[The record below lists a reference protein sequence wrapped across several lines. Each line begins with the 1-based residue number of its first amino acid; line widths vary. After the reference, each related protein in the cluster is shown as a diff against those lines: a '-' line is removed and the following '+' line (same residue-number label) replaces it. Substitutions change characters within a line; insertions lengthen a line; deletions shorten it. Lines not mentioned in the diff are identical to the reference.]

1 MEALI
6 ERSREPMEIDQDLIG
21 AFETGLDPQNLEQ
34 SSVPAR
40 VLGYGEISIIL
51 QIGDVPDVAYKR
63 MPLFSNR
70 QSAESYADQFREYC
84 RHLSD
89 AGLILPRHETMI
101 VDVPNRPVVLYI
113 AQERFPAECF
123 AHRLIHT
130 LERGKAAMLLEGI
143 MSEIEKVWQFNA
155 RSGPALQ
162 LAIDAQVSNWVCLK
176 DGQILYIDTSTPLY
190 RKNGAEQMDPELFL
204 KSAPAFLRWLI
215 RWLFLK
221 EVMNRYYDPRLVYT
235 DLAGNLYKEKASELI
250 PKALRCINRSLPQGE
265 NHLDQKEVEKYYR
278 EDKRIWTIFLTFR
291 RIDRWLTSKIFRKRY
306 EFLLPGRI
314 ER

>member
-1 MEALI
+1 M
-6 ERSREPMEIDQDLIG
+6 RSRERMEIDQNLIG
-21 AFETGLDPQNLEQ
+21 AFEAGLNPQNPEK
-34 SSVPAR
+34 SSVPAQ

-51 QIGDVPDVAYKR
+51 QIGDMPNVAYKR

-70 QSAESYADQFREYC
+70 ESADLYAGQFREYC
-84 RHLSD
+84 RYLSD

-101 VDVPNRPVVLYI
+101 VDVPNHPVVLYI

-123 AHRLIHT
+123 AHRLIHS
-130 LERGKAAMLLEGI
+130 LEKGKAAALLEKI
-143 MSEIEKVWQFNA
+143 ISEIEKVWKFNA

-162 LAIDAQVSNWVCLK
+162 LAIDAQVSNWVWLK
-176 DGQILYIDTSTPLY
+176 EGQILYIDTSTPLY
-190 RKNGAEQMDPELFL
+190 RKNGVEQMDPELFL

-250 PKALRCINRSLPQGE
+250 PQALRCVNRTLPAGHRSL
-265 NHLDQKEVEKYYR
+265 DRKEVEKYYR
-278 EDKRIWTIFLTFR
+278 EDKRIWSVFLAFR

-306 EFLLPGRI
+306 EFLLPGSI